1 MASLGKQGAHT
12 RWSYLDGAIDWQL
25 RTDLDGNIKF
35 PTQVADTNK
44 RSDMILVSES
54 TRRIGLI
61 ELTRLQYSGVI
72 ARFFQLVIY
81 FKRIFTT
88 RQDIDYWFNN
98 NLSSNYYP
106 HNNALQLD

>member
-1 MASLGKQGAHT
+1 MLNLCHLTMIKHGKFQ
-12 RWSYLDGAIDWQL
+12 
-25 RTDLDGNIKF
+25 
-35 PTQVADTNK
+35 P
-44 RSDMILVSES
+44 
-54 TRRIGLI
+54 RI
-61 ELTRLQYSGVI
+61 SGVI